1 MNKLIRLN
9 DINYELIQIN
19 KIQEKLHETKV
30 IILTLQ
36 YDEIIRIL
44 YRINDLL
51 KYRNNIL
58 LDYYIELFNENYWLS
73 YELNRLSDKN
83 ILLEYDNNILKEK
96 YDEIKN
102 TYRCSI
108 CYDNNKN
115 IIIEPCMHFCC
126 CNSCSYMIDKCPI
139 CRGEIGQFLRIF

>member
-1 MNKLIRLN
+1 MDFLRNHIEALVFCSPTPIKLKELKICLSEMFDSEIPEK
-9 DINYELIQIN
+9 DIKKAISE
-19 KIQEKLHETKV
+19 
-30 IILTLQ
+30 
-36 YDEIIRIL
+36 
-44 YRINDLL
+44 
-51 KYRNNIL
+51 
-58 LDYYIELFNENYWLS
+58 
-73 YELNRLSDKN
+73 
-83 ILLEYDNNILKEK
+83 LKEK